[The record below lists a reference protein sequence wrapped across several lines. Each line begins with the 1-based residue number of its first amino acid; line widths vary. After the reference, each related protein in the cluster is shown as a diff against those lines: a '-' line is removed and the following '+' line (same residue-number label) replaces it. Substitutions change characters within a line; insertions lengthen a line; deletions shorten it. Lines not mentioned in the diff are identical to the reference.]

1 MSLLS
6 RLILQNYNL
15 QKHAIVVSA
24 LCYLVIAEPPVQA
37 VKPNVIG
44 SSEQHTS
51 FSFIRPGLTQTS
63 FAFNGPSSHQSFASS
78 ISNPQLAQKVL
89 PSLAHAF
96 AYRNPGLGYY
106 PFGSIANGAVPQQ
119 QIFAASATG
128 PLAYQTVTDPATA
141 LAYMQQLQQPQQ
153 SYLHAYQPN
162 TVYQL
167 QLAQLLAL
175 RQAQLAQAQQGQ
187 LHNSNCTQVPEQIQ
201 LQRQEQQPERQQN
214 LLGIAYSSSPS
225 VAHVKVSGNGYKFN
239 F

>member
-1 MSLLS
+1 MLK
-6 RLILQNYNL
+6 Y
-15 QKHAIVVSA
+15 AIVVSA
-24 LCYLVIAEPPVQA
+24 LCYLVTAEPPIQD

-78 ISNPQLAQKVL
+78 IGNPQLAQKVL
-89 PSLAHAF
+89 PSLAHIL

-106 PFGSIANGAVPQQ
+106 PLGSIANGAIPQQ
-119 QIFAASATG
+119 PTFAASA
-128 PLAYQTVTDPATA
+128 PLAYQAVADPATV
-141 LAYMQQLQQPQQ
+141 LAYPQQLQQPQA
-153 SYLHAYQPN
+153 YLHAYQPN
-162 TVYQL
+162 TVYQS

-175 RQAQLAQAQQGQ
+175 RQAQLAQTQQGQ
-187 LHNSNCTQVPEQIQ
+187 LQTVQPEQVPEQIQ
-201 LQRQEQQPERQQN
+201 LQQRQEQQPERQQN
-214 LLGIAYSSSPS
+214 LLGLAYSSAPS

>member
-78 ISNPQLAQKVL
+78 ISNQQLAQKVL

-96 AYRNPGLGYY
+96 AYRNPGLG
-106 PFGSIANGAVPQQ
+106 SCLKNI
-119 QIFAASATG
+119 I
-128 PLAYQTVTDPATA
+128 
-141 LAYMQQLQQPQQ
+141 
-153 SYLHAYQPN
+153 PN
-162 TVYQL
+162 
-167 QLAQLLAL
+167 
-175 RQAQLAQAQQGQ
+175 
-187 LHNSNCTQVPEQIQ
+187 SFFIMM
-201 LQRQEQQPERQQN
+201 
-214 LLGIAYSSSPS
+214 II
-225 VAHVKVSGNGYKFN
+225 
-239 F
+239 